1 MIDISV
7 RLPKCMYSQFSAPRA
22 HFYIKVCVTAQKMR
36 EGPSEPAYR
45 SRLQTTSSCIGKE
58 PFVVSVEEKAWQRLC
73 QVRIKEMSVSE
84 PLDEASK
91 DYGRGQNWASIL
103 GSG

>member
-1 MIDISV
+1 
-7 RLPKCMYSQFSAPRA
+7 
-22 HFYIKVCVTAQKMR
+22 MR

-73 QVRIKEMSVSE
+73 QVRIKEMSASE
-84 PLDEASK
+84 PLMRCRKIRDGVKTGVLAGLQDK
-91 DYGRGQNWASIL
+91 LRGNLFTAWAAAGIKMA
-103 GSG
+103 